1 MGWFVYIL
9 KCADDTLYTGITT
22 NCERRLNQHNAKK
35 GAKYTRVRTPVTMV
49 YQEPAESRSSATQ
62 REIAVKKLTRGQK
75 LQMIE
80 QCSQ

>member
-22 NCERRLNQHNAKK
+22 DCERRLNQHNAKK

-49 YQEPAESRSSATQ
+49 YQEAAESRSSATQ

>member
-22 NCERRLNQHNAKK
+22 DCERRLNQHNAKK

-49 YQEPAESRSSATQ
+49 YQEPAESRSLATQ